1 MEQQYGYP
9 FFNALIF
16 GLEETELAV
25 RQSSSPR
32 SAAGG
37 KENSMY
43 YDQKKCGERIRK
55 LGKMHG
61 FTQEEL
67 ADKLNVSAGHMG
79 KIETGSKGVSID
91 LMIEIAETFHVSLDY
106 LVMGKEPATEILRH
120 KIRSM
125 IEFLAAL
132 EKSL

>member
-1 MEQQYGYP
+1 
-9 FFNALIF
+9 
-16 GLEETELAV
+16 
-25 RQSSSPR
+25 
-32 SAAGG
+32 
-37 KENSMY
+37 MY

-55 LGKMHG
+55 LRKMHG

-120 KIRSM
+120 KIRYK
-125 IEFLAAL
+125 IESS
-132 EKSL
+132 K

>member
-1 MEQQYGYP
+1 
-9 FFNALIF
+9 
-16 GLEETELAV
+16 
-25 RQSSSPR
+25 
-32 SAAGG
+32 
-37 KENSMY
+37 
-43 YDQKKCGERIRK
+43 
-55 LGKMHG
+55 MHG

-120 KIRSM
+120 RIRSM